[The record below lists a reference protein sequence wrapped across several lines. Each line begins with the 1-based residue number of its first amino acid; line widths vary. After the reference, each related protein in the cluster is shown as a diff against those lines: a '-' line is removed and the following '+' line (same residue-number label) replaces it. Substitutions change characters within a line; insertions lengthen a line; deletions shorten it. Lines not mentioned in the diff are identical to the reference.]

1 MVNLKL
7 LKELDKVFERKTRTI
22 IMGVINLSL
31 DSFSKDGTHDID
43 QINQQCELYINNGA
57 EIIDIGAQSSRP
69 STNAILESKTFGEK
83 WGGEVHQI
91 NSEQEIELLIP
102 VLDSI
107 TRNFDVLTSVDTYRS
122 DVAYEAFLN
131 GASLINDIWGLSCDP
146 KIAEIV
152 AEFKGKLIIMHNQE
166 NNVYQDFIGDIKQSL
181 IRSSDKAIKSGVERK
196 NIILDPGFGFGKDVE
211 HNLTLLNNL
220 QELVELDYP
229 LMIGTSRKS
238 FIGAILNSPIN
249 DRIEGTAAT
258 VSVAIAKGI
267 DIVRVH
273 DVVEI
278 SKTVKMTDAIIR
290 GHQ

>member
-1 MVNLKL
+1 M
-7 LKELDKVFERKTRTI
+7 
-22 IMGVINLSL
+22 
-31 DSFSKDGTHDID
+31 
-43 QINQQCELYINNGA
+43 
-57 EIIDIGAQSSRP
+57 
-69 STNAILESKTFGEK
+69 
-83 WGGEVHQI
+83 
-91 NSEQEIELLIP
+91 
-102 VLDSI
+102 
-107 TRNFDVLTSVDTYRS
+107 
-122 DVAYEAFLN
+122 N
-131 GASLINDIWGLSCDP
+131 GASLINDIWGLNCDP

-220 QELVELDYP
+220 QEFVELDYP

>member
-1 MVNLKL
+1 M
-7 LKELDKVFERKTRTI
+7 
-22 IMGVINLSL
+22 
-31 DSFSKDGTHDID
+31 
-43 QINQQCELYINNGA
+43 
-57 EIIDIGAQSSRP
+57 
-69 STNAILESKTFGEK
+69 
-83 WGGEVHQI
+83 
-91 NSEQEIELLIP
+91 
-102 VLDSI
+102 
-107 TRNFDVLTSVDTYRS
+107 
-122 DVAYEAFLN
+122 
-131 GASLINDIWGLSCDP
+131 
-146 KIAEIV
+146 
-152 AEFKGKLIIMHNQE
+152 
-166 NNVYQDFIGDIKQSL
+166 

-220 QELVELDYP
+220 QEFVELDYP